1 MNILHTGLAAVAGLV
16 LGGSASASVVYGLN
30 LRGDNMWFQSSTDNF
45 VGAFANVGAASWD
58 SFAIDMDVTG
68 TTMYAILTSDDIV
81 TNEYGTVDITTGE
94 FTSLGNLTGTGIGD
108 NVAGMSVD
116 PISGNW
122 YLTVFDSDSTAILYE
137 GDITTGTFAQV
148 GALGDYVNID
158 LAIDAQGNAYGH
170 DIVTDQLLSIDLGT
184 GLASVIGSTGFD
196 ANFAQGMDFDYSTG
210 MLYATLYTGGGTGQF
225 GFFDLNTGELIS
237 LADTVSLNAEMEMV
251 VASAIPAPGVLAL
264 FSLAL
269 VGLRQRRRA

>member
-1 MNILHTGLAAVAGLV
+1 MNILHTGFAAVVGLV

-30 LRGDNMWFQSSTDNF
+30 LRGDNMWFQSTTDDF
-45 VGAFANVGAASWD
+45 VGDFTNVGAALWD
-58 SFAIDMDVTG
+58 SFAIDMDVTA
-68 TTMYAILTSDDIV
+68 TTMYAVLTSDDIV

-94 FTSLGNLTGTGIGD
+94 FTSLGNLTGVGIGD
-108 NVAGMSVD
+108 NVTGMSVD

-122 YLTVFDSDSTAILYE
+122 YLTVCAKGASILYE

-148 GALGDYVNID
+148 GALGDDINID

-170 DIVTDQLLSIDLGT
+170 DIITDQLLSIDLGT

-225 GFFDLNTGELIS
+225 GFFDLSTGALIP
-237 LADTVSLNAEMEMV
+237 LEDTVSLNAEMEIA
-251 VASAIPAPGVLAL
+251 VAVGIPAPGVLAPL
-264 FSLAL
+264 GLAL
-269 VGLRQRRRA
+269 IGLRRRRRV